1 MRIISGYLKGRKF
14 SPPMDKWPTRP
25 TTDFAKESLYNI
37 LVNKIDFKGIRV
49 LDLFGGAG
57 SHTFEAISRGAE
69 HVTFVDKYPPA
80 IQFVRKTAGELKIE
94 ENITTLKVD
103 VNGFLKKGAT
113 LPYDLIIADP
123 PYQMPG
129 IDSLPELIKN
139 GKFLV
144 PGGIF
149 VLEHGNN
156 NDFSKNA
163 ALIDSRKYGGS
174 FFSFFSF

>member
-37 LVNKIDFKGIRV
+37 LVNKIDFKDIRV

-57 SHTFEAISRGAE
+57 SHTFESISRGAA
-69 HVTFVDKYPPA
+69 HVTFIDKYAPA
-80 IQFVRKTAGELKIE
+80 IQYVRKMATELDIDEK
-94 ENITTLKVD
+94 ITTLKVD
-103 VNGFLKKGAT
+103 VNAFLKKGGVVA
-113 LPYDLIIADP
+113 YDLIIADP

-129 IDSLPELIKN
+129 IDNFPDMIKN
-139 GKFLV
+139 GNFLN
-144 PGGIF
+144 PGAIF
-149 VLEHGNN
+149 VLEHGHN
-156 NDFSKNA
+156 NDFSKNT
-163 ALIDSRKYGGS
+163 ALVDSRKYGGS